1 MSRQDVM
8 DKFRR
13 AINASKS
20 RLKPDYPREGQFL
33 LDSEEQA
40 SAFCQPNPE
49 QHQERQ
55 PTPASEEHGADCAS
69 CRDLQTA
76 LQIAQN
82 HIRFIQEDIDH
93 IASDIGAVVK
103 AVGKSQRNP
112 STANNENAIEEVKH
126 IGKRLRDL
134 QDDIKHRTKDATRPE

>member
-20 RLKPDYPREGQFL
+20 RLKSDYPREGQLL

-40 SAFCQPNPE
+40 SAFCQPNLE
-49 QHQERQ
+49 QYQERQ
-55 PTPASEEHGADCAS
+55 PTPAPEEHGADCAS
-69 CRDLQTA
+69 CRDLQIA

-103 AVGKSQRNP
+103 AVGKSHRNP

-134 QDDIKHRTKDATRPE
+134 QDDIKHRTKDATRSE